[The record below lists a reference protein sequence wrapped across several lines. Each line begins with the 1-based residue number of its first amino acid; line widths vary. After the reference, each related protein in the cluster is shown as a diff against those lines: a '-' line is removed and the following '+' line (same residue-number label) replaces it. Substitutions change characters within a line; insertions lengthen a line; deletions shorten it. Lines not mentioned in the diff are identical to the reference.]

1 MRAIF
6 KMDLLIKTIQQFP
19 HRPPPNSVTWP
30 LQPSRPYG
38 WGKELEC
45 QNKNKNSHQT
55 NYFQIVINF
64 GSKTFVILQCW
75 SVCPS
80 QLLRRAFGSAGWM
93 LRHPKNTSFGLATRH
108 DILTYL
114 LLWLVGLLT
123 AGITFGCG
131 FLNVIAVVLMSLN
144 TLFLFQFSLLDPPGS
159 SRLLVIVIAF
169 VFV

>member
-1 MRAIF
+1 
-6 KMDLLIKTIQQFP
+6 
-19 HRPPPNSVTWP
+19 
-30 LQPSRPYG
+30 
-38 WGKELEC
+38 
-45 QNKNKNSHQT
+45 
-55 NYFQIVINF
+55 
-64 GSKTFVILQCW
+64 
-75 SVCPS
+75 
-80 QLLRRAFGSAGWM
+80 M

-144 TLFLFQFSLLDPPGS
+144 TLFLFLFQFSLLDPPGS

>member
-1 MRAIF
+1 
-6 KMDLLIKTIQQFP
+6 
-19 HRPPPNSVTWP
+19 
-30 LQPSRPYG
+30 
-38 WGKELEC
+38 
-45 QNKNKNSHQT
+45 
-55 NYFQIVINF
+55 
-64 GSKTFVILQCW
+64 
-75 SVCPS
+75 
-80 QLLRRAFGSAGWM
+80 M
-93 LRHPKNTSFGLATRH
+93 LRHPKNTSSGLATRH